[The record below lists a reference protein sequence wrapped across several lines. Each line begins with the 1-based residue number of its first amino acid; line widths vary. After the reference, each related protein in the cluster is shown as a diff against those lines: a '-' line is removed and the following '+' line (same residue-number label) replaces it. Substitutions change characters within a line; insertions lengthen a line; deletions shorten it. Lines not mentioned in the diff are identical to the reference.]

1 MRIADPA
8 GGVLHAPAAVRM
20 VDLASAEDLLLGR
33 SGTPYAS
40 AYLIG
45 ARGGRPVAARMLD
58 VDPAGVISAEEI
70 GRLFAEVP
78 VELPAVAAPIELPSV
93 SVVVTTCGKDES
105 VSQAV
110 ASVLACDPGPF
121 EVIVVENRPRNS
133 TVAATIEQR
142 FGSDARVRCIMES
155 RVGLSHARNAG
166 LAVATGEAVAFTDDD
181 VIVDRNWVGGL
192 ARGFAGERGV
202 GCVTGLILPADLE
215 TASQVQVE
223 QFAGFGKGWQ
233 RRVFHISKPTS
244 VLFPFA
250 AGEFGSGACTAL
262 RRDVAVALGGFAAEL
277 GAGTRARGGE
287 DLDIY
292 VRVLLAGHSIVYDP
306 AAILWHRHPDHPQHL
321 RREIFSYGV
330 GLSAMMTKQL
340 MDGHTREILARVPAA
355 VRFLRDPGSRKNVRK
370 GSAYPKEFDWIERA
384 GFAAGP
390 FAYLASRLTEQRLRS
405 APARVARP

>member
-1 MRIADPA
+1 MRLADPA
-8 GGVLHAPAAVRM
+8 GGVLRAPAAVRM
-20 VDLASAEDLLLGR
+20 VDLASSEDLRLER
-33 SGTPYAS
+33 SGTPYRS
-40 AYLIG
+40 VYLIG
-45 ARGGRPVAARMLD
+45 TRGGRPVAARMLD
-58 VDPAGVISAEEI
+58 VDSGAVISAEEI
-70 GRLFAEVP
+70 GRLFADVP
-78 VELPAVAAPIELPSV
+78 VELPASSAPIELPSM

-105 VSQAV
+105 VTQAV
-110 ASVLACDPGPF
+110 ASILDCDPGPL

-133 TVAATIEQR
+133 TVAATIR
-142 FGSDARVRCIMES
+142 RHFGADARVSCVMES

-166 LAVATGEAVAFTDDD
+166 LAVATGDAVAFTDDD
-181 VIVDRNWVGGL
+181 VTVDRNWIGGL

-215 TASQVQVE
+215 TPSQVQVE

-262 RRDVAVALGGFAAEL
+262 RRDVAIKLGGFAGEL

-287 DLDIY
+287 DLDLY

-306 AAILWHRHPDHPQHL
+306 AAILWHRHPDHPKHL
-321 RREIFSYGV
+321 RSEIFSYGV

-340 MDGHTREILARVPAA
+340 MDGHARAILERIPAA

-370 GSAYPKEFDWIERA
+370 GSAYPREFDWIERA

-390 FAYLASRLTEQRLRS
+390 FAYLASRRTEQRLRS
-405 APARVARP
+405 GAR